1 MASYQQGKMVTD
13 YEPVNRNNVE
23 HMVTTA
29 VLNDYWTYLMK
40 TLESKP
46 DIITKEQL
54 DMLKN
59 KSRMLSRF
67 KAENEPYIE
76 TKRFNK

>member
-1 MASYQQGKMVTD
+1 MSANTSKLITD

-29 VLNDYWTYLMK
+29 VLNDYWVYLLGHLEGK
-40 TLESKP
+40 T

-54 DMLKN
+54 DILKT
-59 KSRMLSRF
+59 KSRLLSRF
-67 KAENEPYIE
+67 KAENESYIA

>member
-1 MASYQQGKMVTD
+1 MSANKLITE

-29 VLNDYWTYLMK
+29 MLNDYWMYLLK
-40 TLESKP
+40 ALQSKP

-54 DMLKN
+54 DTLKN
-59 KSRMLSRF
+59 KSRLLSRF
-67 KAENEPYIE
+67 KADNENYIA
-76 TKRFNK
+76 TNRFNK